1 MDKWRAPLEV
11 YDDVMKTDW
20 TTITLADACKL
31 AGFELY
37 EAVGQLMCMRIDCK
51 DCPINPM
58 MYQDDCE
65 FALGK
70 HLLGGEKID

>member
-1 MDKWRAPLEV
+1 MKKWRTPHEV
-11 YDDVMKTDW
+11 CEDVLVSDW
-20 TTITLADACKL
+20 NNITLAGACKL
-31 AGFELY
+31 ADFELY
-37 EAVGQLMCMRIDCK
+37 KAVGQLVCMRIDCK

-58 MYQDDCE
+58 MYRDDCE